1 MKKLL
6 SQYGILFIMAVFFWM
21 LFGTATD
28 RCALADEG
36 TVTISG
42 KVTSVA
48 FGMFTPFGNRRAELV
63 IEDKKGKT
71 HVVHVGQKTAYI
83 PHRTPAAGDKVSIV
97 CVRKNGALAG
107 VTVTYK

>member
-6 SQYGILFIMAVFFWM
+6 TQYGMLFVAVVLFLMF
-21 LFGTATD
+21 FGTAAD
-28 RCALADEG
+28 RLAVADEG

-97 CVRKNGALAG
+97 CIRKEGVLAG

>member
-1 MKKLL
+1 MKKLFN
-6 SQYGILFIMAVFFWM
+6 QYRMLFVAAVLFWM
-21 LFGTATD
+21 FFGTAAD
-28 RCALADEG
+28 PSAMADEG
-36 TVTISG
+36 TITISG